1 MATIRQFLTKLL
13 FVNDNFNSF
22 GVSALGKVDKVYL
35 GNTHL
40 AYALSDTVPDVG
52 NLRETVFLT
61 SVRPVYDVMSSSA
74 ADFKVGKYTFEVGG
88 KNKKQKQIQ
97 GVDNAFVV
105 KDDIEYGYQNVVPL
119 WAFGFLY

>member
-1 MATIRQFLTKLL
+1 M
-13 FVNDNFNSF
+13 
-22 GVSALGKVDKVYL
+22 DKVYL

-61 SVRPVYDVMSSSA
+61 SVKPVHDIMASSA

-97 GVDNAFVV
+97 SVEDAYVV
-105 KDDIEYGYQNVVPL
+105 KDDIEYGYLNVIPL

>member
-1 MATIRQFLTKLL
+1 MVLR
-13 FVNDNFNSF
+13 DDSF

-40 AYALSDTVPDVG
+40 AYALGDSTPDIG

-61 SVRPVYDVMSSSA
+61 SVSPKYDVMSSSIS
-74 ADFKVGKYTFEVGG
+74 DFKVGDYTFEVGG

-97 GVDNAFVV
+97 GIENAFVV
-105 KDDIEYGYQNVVPL
+105 KDDIEYGYQNVIPL
-119 WAFGFLY
+119 WTFGFLY